1 MAKAYALV
9 ENGMMSRM
17 LETPAPFVFGGS
29 FSDYKKEGRKF
40 ARFSTLSSLAKA
52 ANSVDTSDAASTVD
66 TSDEPTRDEQIQQ
79 MYSEAREQG
88 IGTVNRID
96 IPEGSVNIVNL
107 VEVARYIQATLMPG
121 SIVDDEEDEEEEDVD
136 EEVDEEG
143 EEFIE
148 ELDEVED
155 LPWAPP
161 EEDEVSES
169 LEQHAFHFDD
179 DEPLLAP
186 LEHEEVSK
194 SMPAMNCDGSLS
206 KCDLDIATPIVYGG
220 SFQEYKNEDTKI
232 LRFSTL
238 ANFSKAVE
246 RESDCSEAETSAT
259 EHLEPTTQ
267 PMSSD
272 QESAE
277 KSSTSSTHSFI
288 ESPLLD
294 GCMPCQLLALAMPPS
309 MQQESSL
316 YVTLSDGIVKKA
328 LRPTLAE
335 SQAAVKTI
343 VAPREFVPTTAI
355 ASDML
360 PKSAQISRIA
370 SKSPYRFR
378 FMSDELGAINTSGLS
393 SAKMLK
399 VNHGSKSRDDGSNWI
414 VDHSSIGGS
423 RRPGFRTSGSSWG
436 GGGGAQLAPICQD
449 KLRLDSLATVT
460 VPPLPPRM

>member
-1 MAKAYALV
+1 MVKAHVLA
-9 ENGMMSRM
+9 EIMMKCGT

-29 FSDYKKEGRKF
+29 FSDFKKEGRKF
-40 ARFSTLSSLAKA
+40 RRFTTLSSLAKA
-52 ANSVDTSDAASTVD
+52 ADIVGTV
-66 TSDEPTRDEQIQQ
+66 DEPTRDEQIQQ

-267 PMSSD
+267 PMSVSRD
-272 QESAE
+272 LESAE
-277 KSSTSSTHSFI
+277 ESSTSSTHSFI

-309 MQQESSL
+309 MQQESSV

-414 VDHSSIGGS
+414 VDHSSTGGS
-423 RRPGFRTSGSSWG
+423 RRPGFRTSGSSW